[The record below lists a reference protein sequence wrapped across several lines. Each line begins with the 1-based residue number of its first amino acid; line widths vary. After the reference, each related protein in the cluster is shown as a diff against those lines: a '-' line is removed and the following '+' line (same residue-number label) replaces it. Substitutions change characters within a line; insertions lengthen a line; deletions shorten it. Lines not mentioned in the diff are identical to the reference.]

1 MVRKYMWEC
10 EWNIKSIDMIRGGYC
25 KWLKIFGTRSGIMNR
40 IYKLV
45 WNRVRNCYVVTSEL
59 AKSYGRN
66 NGNKL

>member
-1 MVRKYMWEC
+1 
-10 EWNIKSIDMIRGGYC
+10 
-25 KWLKIFGTRSGIMNR
+25 MNR

-66 NGNKL
+66 NGNKLGVTG